1 SAPLLRAIGAARR
14 DPPLETLCYRVLSA
28 VASGEACVDR
38 LLVRQLPYDAAR
50 PLPAAVSDARAAVIM
65 PHRGNI
71 RHLETALRYLGKST
85 GMPLSVRVGLDVER
99 PAVYRS
105 LAGAP
110 AEFYAAHPA
119 GCGPYVIRQALINR
133 SLEAALVWQDS
144 DDIPCADRFVTLW
157 SEIESSGCDL
167 AGSHELRLNELSE
180 RVEARRFPLDASAA
194 LESGP
199 GYTMSP
205 VTTMLRRSAFHRA
218 GGLST
223 DQRIAN
229 DTQFLLRASFHMRL
243 RNVDAFVYIRRRHAE
258 SLTES
263 PATGKR
269 APLRRQLGQAWSA
282 DFRAVKAGALRLQD
296 SSLRPI
302 AGTRHYRIE
311 RFPADIPVLPQGRW
325 RSRFARLIRG
335 SPSARATI
343 IVPVMGQQSAWLEQ
357 CLDSVL
363 HQTAAVEV
371 IAVAGAAVPAAHLAV
386 LRRLAAHSPAL
397 RAIPCEPPESLPGAI
412 NTGIRAASTG
422 RIGFLA
428 GGGWIDP
435 DTVARCLSQ
444 SADIVS
450 TGSAAHDATGNVCLE
465 AGRVPSPAG
474 YQACPT
480 LSAKAGYLQPFFL
493 VRRER
498 LLEAGGF
505 DETIGDLEI
514 AGFDLVWTLLE
525 LGASVALVEAPLYHF
540 RTEGER
546 RNLVSPAIL
555 RKHRVTGEEA
565 QELTAHTREAR
576 RMSRA
581 NASGG
586 ERV

>member
-1 SAPLLRAIGAARR
+1 
-14 DPPLETLCYRVLSA
+14 
-28 VASGEACVDR
+28 
-38 LLVRQLPYDAAR
+38 
-50 PLPAAVSDARAAVIM
+50 M
-65 PHRGNI
+65 PI
-71 RHLETALRYLGKST
+71 
-85 GMPLSVRVGLDVER
+85 SVRVGLDVER
-99 PAVYRS
+99 PAVYQA
-105 LAGAP
+105 LAGMP
-110 AEFYAAHPA
+110 AEFYAARPA

-133 SLEAALVWQDS
+133 SLETALVWQDS

-157 SEIESSGCDL
+157 SEIEASGCDL
-167 AGSHELRLNELSE
+167 VGSHELRLNELSE

-229 DTQFLLRASFHMRL
+229 DTQFLLRAFFHMRF

-263 PATGKR
+263 PATGRR
-269 APLRRQLGQAWSA
+269 APLRRQLGRAWFA
-282 DFRAVKAGALRLQD
+282 DFRAVQAGALRLED

-311 RFPADIPVLPQGRW
+311 RFPAEIPVLPRVGW
-325 RSRFARLIRG
+325 RSRFARLMRA
-335 SPSARATI
+335 SPSPLATI
-343 IVPVMGQQSAWLEQ
+343 VVPVLGQQDAWLEQ
-357 CLDSVL
+357 CLESVL
-363 HQTAAVEV
+363 HQTAAAEV
-371 IAVAGAAVPAAHLAV
+371 IAVIAAATPASHLGV
-386 LRRLAAHSPAL
+386 MRRLAARSPAL
-397 RAIPCEPPESLPGAI
+397 RAIPCDQPESLPGAI

-428 GGGWIDP
+428 SGGWIEP

-450 TGSAAHDATGNVCLE
+450 TGSAVHDATGNVCLE

-480 LSAKAGYLQPFFL
+480 LPAKAGYLQPFFL

-498 LLEAGGF
+498 LLEAGGL

-514 AGFDLVWTLLE
+514 AGFDLIWTLLE

-546 RNLVSPAIL
+546 PNLADPAIL
-555 RKHRVTGEEA
+555 RRHRA
-565 QELTAHTREAR
+565 QSAR
-576 RMSRA
+576 AARPPCRA

-586 ERV
+586 EPV